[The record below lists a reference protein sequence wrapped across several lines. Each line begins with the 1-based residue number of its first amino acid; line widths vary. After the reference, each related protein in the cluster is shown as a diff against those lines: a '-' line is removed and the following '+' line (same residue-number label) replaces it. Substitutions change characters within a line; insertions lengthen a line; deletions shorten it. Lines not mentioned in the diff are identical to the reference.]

1 MPSRPAAKCWSKVA
15 ACSLNFRDLGIV
27 RGTYR
32 MPVRDNIVPLSDG
45 AGEVVEV
52 GAGVTRVKVGDRV
65 AGCFLSTLVRRRT
78 APECA
83 GERARR
89 QHRRHAGGIRDVGG
103 GRREGSGAPLS
114 VEESATLPCA
124 GVTAWHALVEH
135 GKLVAG
141 RTALLQ
147 GTGGVSTF
155 GLQLPLRPSLSF
167 KSAGER
173 ITPGARDGRVAT
185 RKGAELRCNPMLPLF
200 SLVFDGTSKCTTRE
214 AGLRHDIVLFGRSK

>member
-1 MPSRPAAKCWSKVA
+1 MVPARWWRSA
-15 ACSLNFRDLGIV
+15 
-27 RGTYR
+27 
-32 MPVRDNIVPLSDG
+32 
-45 AGEVVEV
+45 
-52 GAGVTRVKVGDRV
+52 RVKVGDRV

-83 GERARR
+83 AN
-89 QHRRHAGGIRDVGG
+89 ALGGSIDGMLAEFVMLEE
-103 GRREGSGAPLS
+103 EGVAKVPAHLS

-155 GLQLPLRPSLSF
+155 GLQLALRPCLAV

-185 RKGAELRCNPMLPLF
+185 RKAQSCAATRCSHYFRLF
-200 SLVFDGTSKCTTRE
+200 SMARASARPARRDC
-214 AGLRHDIVLFGRSK
+214 AMI